1 MSKEPKIL
9 TGEVDPEQ
17 IDAWKKKHTGV
28 LAITIKGH
36 ICYLKDFDRRTI
48 GYALSQIDLK
58 TGQKDGS
65 SSLNMGQIFK
75 LGEVAMQNCWL
86 GGSEEVRKDD
96 KLYIGA
102 CMAAGELLNFEEAEL
117 KKL

>member
-1 MSKEPKIL
+1 MTKEAKALI
-9 TGEVDPEQ
+9 GEVDPEQ

-28 LAITIKGH
+28 MAITVKGH

-58 TGQKDGS
+58 TGDGS
-65 SSLNMGQIFK
+65 RSLNMGQIYK

-86 GGSEEVRKDD
+86 GGSEEIRKDD

-102 CMAAGELLNFEEAEL
+102 CMTAGELLNFEEAEL